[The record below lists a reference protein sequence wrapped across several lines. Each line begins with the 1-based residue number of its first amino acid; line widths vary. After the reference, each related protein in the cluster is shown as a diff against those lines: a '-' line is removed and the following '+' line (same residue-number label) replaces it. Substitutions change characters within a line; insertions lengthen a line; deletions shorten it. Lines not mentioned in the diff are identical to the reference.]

1 MCKVSQCGVRN
12 VLRDFIFIL
21 FWRLRWWS
29 KGILSFKCQMSQRRK
44 KDNLGI
50 RRFWKINGQK
60 KTNNLSIIMT
70 VNYVFFFFTSS
81 PIKFLS
87 CFIWHL
93 FYFEGYKST
102 GVREQIKSLPDF
114 YVQHSF
120 MTFLFNGYQLVCE
133 VPDRLPAATNRSSL
147 TVKTFWWREVT
158 FWDTT
163 HLSMKVSE
171 RFKL

>member
-70 VNYVFFFFTSS
+70 VNYVFFLPTLPSS
-81 PIKFLS
+81 SCLVLFGI
-87 CFIWHL
+87 CFILKGTKALVWKN
-93 FYFEGYKST
+93 KSN
-102 GVREQIKSLPDF
+102 LPSWFLRSTLLHDF
-114 YVQHSF
+114 SFQWVSACLWSTWPSSSSNESVITYCKNILMERSYILRYHSF
-120 MTFLFNGYQLVCE
+120 INESKWAL
-133 VPDRLPAATNRSSL
+133 
-147 TVKTFWWREVT
+147 
-158 FWDTT
+158 
-163 HLSMKVSE
+163 
-171 RFKL
+171 